1 MAIHVQKQNDG
12 LINVSFSGRKED
24 SQIIDLN
31 RVNNVTGEIA
41 FELFNELHGY
51 GRSLFLMSKID
62 FKNHADT
69 LCMVNFTPFSPDA
82 PQYGSD
88 DLHSLISLLENNIET
103 ASGYEQLLRD
113 KSAEAF
119 FIWRDAHCT
128 IVTAKCDDGVIVAAY
143 HDEHARSNMGAYIA
157 MTAIYFAKLDY
168 MYDDKRLG
176 EAISAMLVN
185 QDSPFINVYGVAT
198 DIIRDYLLPDE

>member
-51 GRSLFLMSKID
+51 GRSLFVMSKID
-62 FKNHADT
+62 FNERADT
-69 LCMVNFTPFSPDA
+69 LCMVNFTPFSPDV
-82 PQYGSD
+82 PQYSQE
-88 DLHSLISLLENNIET
+88 DLHALISLLERNIET
-103 ASGYEQLLRD
+103 SSGYKQMLD
-113 KSAEAF
+113 GKSAAPF
-119 FIWRDAHCT
+119 SLWRDVRCT
-128 IVTAKCDDGVIVAAY
+128 LVTAKCDDGVIVAAY
-143 HDEHARSNMGAYIA
+143 HDEHPNSNMGAYIA
-157 MTAIYFAKLDY
+157 MTAVYFAKLDY

-176 EAISAMLVN
+176 EAVSRMLVDR
-185 QDSPFINVYGVAT
+185 DSPFIHIYDMAT
-198 DIIRDYLLPDE
+198 DIIRDYLLDE

>member
-31 RVNNVTGEIA
+31 RVNNVTGEIV

-62 FKNHADT
+62 FNDHADT

-82 PQYGSD
+82 PQYNFD
-88 DLHSLISLLENNIET
+88 DLHALIALLENNIDA
-103 ASGYEQLLRD
+103 ASRYEQLLHG
-113 KSAEAF
+113 KISEPF
-119 FIWRDAHCT
+119 LIWHDAHCT
-128 IVTAKCDDGVIVAAY
+128 IVTVKCDDGVIVAAY
-143 HDEHARSNMGAYIA
+143 HDEHTNSNMGAYIA
-157 MTAIYFAKLDY
+157 MTAVYFAKLDY

-185 QDSPFINVYGVAT
+185 RDSPFINVYGVAT

>member
-12 LINVSFSGRKED
+12 LINVSFSGKKED

-51 GRSLFLMSKID
+51 GRSLFVMSKID
-62 FKNHADT
+62 FNDHADT
-69 LCMVNFTPFSPDA
+69 LCMVNFTPFSPDT
-82 PQYGSD
+82 PQYSPD
-88 DLHSLISLLENNIET
+88 ELHALISLLENNVD
-103 ASGYEQLLRD
+103 AVSRYDQLLHG
-113 KSAEAF
+113 KTAETF
-119 FIWRDAHCT
+119 FLWRDAHCT
-128 IVTAKCDDGVIVAAY
+128 IVTVKCDDGVIVAAY
-143 HDEHARSNMGAYIA
+143 HDEHAHSNMGAYIA
-157 MTAIYFAKLDY
+157 MTAVYFAKLDY

-185 QDSPFINVYGVAT
+185 RESPFIHIYDMAT
-198 DIIRDYLLPDE
+198 DIIRDYLLLDE

>member
-51 GRSLFLMSKID
+51 GRSLFLMSKVD
-62 FKNHADT
+62 FNDHADT

-82 PQYGSD
+82 PQYGSE
-88 DLHSLISLLENNIET
+88 DLHSLISLLEDNIE
-103 ASGYEQLLRD
+103 AESGYKLLLHD
-113 KSAEAF
+113 KRSDPF
-119 FIWRDAHCT
+119 LLWRDAHCT
-128 IVTAKCDDGVIVAAY
+128 IVTAGCDDGVIVAAY
-143 HDEHARSNMGAYIA
+143 HDEHTHSNMGAYIA
-157 MTAIYFAKLDY
+157 MTAVYFAKLDY

-185 QDSPFINVYGVAT
+185 RDSPFINVYGVAT

>member
-51 GRSLFLMSKID
+51 GRSLFVMSKID
-62 FKNHADT
+62 FNDHADT
-69 LCMVNFTPFSPDA
+69 LCMVNFTPYSPEASQYSPDE
-82 PQYGSD
+82 
-88 DLHSLISLLENNIET
+88 LHTLVSQLENHVG
-103 ASGYEQLLRD
+103 AVSRYKQLLHG
-113 KSAEAF
+113 SAPEP
-119 FIWRDAHCT
+119 FILWRDAHCT
-128 IVTAKCDDGVIVAAY
+128 IVTVKCDDGVIVAAY
-143 HDEHARSNMGAYIA
+143 HDEHPHSNMGAYIA
-157 MTAIYFAKLDY
+157 MTAVYFAKLDY

-176 EAISAMLVN
+176 EAVSAMLVN
-185 QDSPFINVYGVAT
+185 RDSPFINIYDMAT
-198 DIIRDYLLPDE
+198 DIIRDYLLLDE

>member
-62 FKNHADT
+62 FNDHADT
-69 LCMVNFTPFSPDA
+69 LCMVNFTPFSPDV
-82 PQYGSD
+82 PQYSSD
-88 DLHSLISLLENNIET
+88 DLHALISLLENNIDA
-103 ASGYEQLLRD
+103 ASRYEQLLHG
-113 KSAEAF
+113 KSADPF

-143 HDEHARSNMGAYIA
+143 HDEHPHSNMGAYIA

-168 MYDDKRLG
+168 MYDDKHLG

-185 QDSPFINVYGVAT
+185 RDSPFINVYGVAT

>member
-1 MAIHVQKQNDG
+1 MAIHVQKQNNG

-51 GRSLFLMSKID
+51 GRSLFIMSKID
-62 FKNHADT
+62 PSDHADT
-69 LCMVNFTPFSPDA
+69 LCMVNFTPFSPDV
-82 PQYGSD
+82 PQYSPD
-88 DLHSLISLLENNIET
+88 DLNMLISLLEKNIE
-103 ASGYEQLLRD
+103 ASSRYRQLLNG
-113 KSAEAF
+113 EADAPF

-128 IVTAKCDDGVIVAAY
+128 IVTAKCDDGVIIAAY
-143 HDEHARSNMGAYIA
+143 HDEHPNSNMGAYIA
-157 MTAIYFAKLDY
+157 MTSVYFAKLDY

-176 EAISAMLVN
+176 EAISGMLVDR
-185 QDSPFINVYGVAT
+185 DSPFINIYGVAT
-198 DIIRDYLLPDE
+198 DIIRDYLLDE

>member
-12 LINVSFSGRKED
+12 LINVSFSGRKD
-24 SQIIDLN
+24 GAQIIDLN

-51 GRSLFLMSKID
+51 GRSLFIMSKID
-62 FKNHADT
+62 FNDHADT
-69 LCMVNFTPFSPDA
+69 LCMVNFTPFSPDT
-82 PQYGSD
+82 PQYSAD
-88 DLHSLISLLENNIET
+88 DLHTLISLLESNIGR
-103 ASGYEQLLRD
+103 SSQYEKLLRD
-113 KSAEAF
+113 QIPAPFS
-119 FIWRDAHCT
+119 IWRDEHCT

-143 HDEHARSNMGAYIA
+143 HDEHSNSNMGAYIA

-176 EAISAMLVN
+176 EAISGMLVN
-185 QDSPFINVYGVAT
+185 RDSPFINIYDVAT
-198 DIIRDYLLPDE
+198 DIIRDYLLDD